1 MKWLRRYAEAHPWR
15 VMAAITGCAG
25 GLWLAG
31 LFWFAGQIPLRVAD
45 PVTRSDAI
53 VVLTGG
59 SNRLRTG
66 LDLLSENLAD
76 KLFVSGVYR
85 GVDVNELLEVFQR
98 APEELSC
105 CITLGYDAVDTV
117 GNAAETAAWM
127 RENEF
132 TSLRIVTANY
142 HLPRGLMEFRRAMPD
157 ITFISHPVFS
167 ENVRLDPWW
176 RWPGTARL
184 IAGEYN
190 KYLASKVFGRIFS
203 KPFRPNTTRHSV
215 VFSPGNE

>member
-1 MKWLRRYAEAHPWR
+1 MKGLQRYAEAHPWR
-15 VMAAITGCAG
+15 VMAAIIGSAS

-31 LFWFAGQIPLRVAD
+31 LFWFAGQIPLRVVD
-45 PVTRSDAI
+45 TVTRSDAI

-66 LDLLSENLAD
+66 LDLLSQNLAD

-85 GVDVNELLEVFQR
+85 GLDVAELLEVSQH

-117 GNAAETAAWM
+117 GNAAETATWM
-127 RENEF
+127 KENGF

-142 HLPRGLMEFRRAMPD
+142 HLPRGLTEFRRAMPD
-157 ITFISHPVFS
+157 ITFISHPVFP

-190 KYLASKVFGRIFS
+190 KFLASKVFGRLFS
-203 KPFRPNTTRHSV
+203 RPYRANAARHSV
-215 VFSPGNE
+215 VLFPENQ